1 MRLLCADGRVALV
14 FVDEAHTVFLWG
26 TGGPLGEPA
35 FRPALLNVGELLR
48 RLASEAADLACRRG
62 APAAAEAAERPPTVL
77 ASGTLSPTAL
87 AKVQRA
93 YNLSSSD
100 AVVVTSLRKTNVRLE
115 VFPVHLAAMSGAL
128 HAEFEHGKEVMT
140 KARYVY
146 PAGGKVLL
154 FCQTKAQLR
163 ELCVKFADAIQ
174 GDSALGGDS
183 IWARVKLCAHYSGI
197 ERTSTCDNGCV
208 MHILDE
214 DAFAHPC
221 EMHSLVLALVTDT
234 MSHGVDAP
242 DVVAVCQF
250 GPPAAVE
257 VYDQRNGRTGRN
269 AERVHL
275 GGVSSLVL
283 HPDQLDVAIGFAR
296 NSPGG
301 IVQLRSVL
309 DFAYFACACRHVCV
323 LRRLGDA
330 MPGPYVEPHRCC
342 DNCTQW
348 HAAVIAGHGRCLPP
362 RTAPHVV
369 LNVASSVLELLE
381 CLPETSPNSKL
392 QPPTLKQCWQ
402 AAVAQLAGRCT
413 RDWIWLLLVFC
424 LVHEYV
430 AVADSLHVQKDREET
445 QPLSRDHHN
454 RFVVDS
460 ARKERLEALR
470 CLCAADAEMA
480 VVKRE

>member
-146 PAGGKVLL
+146 LAGGKVLL

-163 ELCVKFADAIQ
+163 ELYVKFADAIQ

-221 EMHSLVLALVTDT
+221 
-234 MSHGVDAP
+234 
-242 DVVAVCQF
+242 
-250 GPPAAVE
+250 
-257 VYDQRNGRTGRN
+257 
-269 AERVHL
+269 
-275 GGVSSLVL
+275 
-283 HPDQLDVAIGFAR
+283 
-296 NSPGG
+296 
-301 IVQLRSVL
+301 
-309 DFAYFACACRHVCV
+309 
-323 LRRLGDA
+323 
-330 MPGPYVEPHRCC
+330 
-342 DNCTQW
+342 
-348 HAAVIAGHGRCLPP
+348 
-362 RTAPHVV
+362 
-369 LNVASSVLELLE
+369 
-381 CLPETSPNSKL
+381 
-392 QPPTLKQCWQ
+392 
-402 AAVAQLAGRCT
+402 
-413 RDWIWLLLVFC
+413 
-424 LVHEYV
+424 
-430 AVADSLHVQKDREET
+430 
-445 QPLSRDHHN
+445 
-454 RFVVDS
+454 
-460 ARKERLEALR
+460 
-470 CLCAADAEMA
+470 
-480 VVKRE
+480 